1 MATFY
6 RDKTYGKIYIEQTVD
21 GKRFRRTTG
30 IKLPADKWD
39 EKNRRAVNS
48 LVMYDGQSVNG
59 TLKVKEMYLTQ
70 SIQELT
76 AIGGGMDRLYELYDA
91 KEIGKR
97 TVKPT
102 GAAFM
107 PYLKEYYETLLLD
120 KKSTGLSY
128 QTTYRRLEKFFNGV
142 EPTFGQLDM
151 TFYEKFGRFLE
162 QDCDLSVKTISSQW
176 KNIKHVLGL
185 AYDKKLHTSQDYKKF
200 KRKDEESENIALT
213 QAEVDL
219 IAAAKLIGHLDKVRD
234 YFLIQCYTGAAFAD
248 ITKVNMNNVTD
259 GICTF
264 RREKSDEVSN
274 FPIHPKVAAILEKYK
289 GNLPPM
295 MSSQKYDKYLK
306 EVCEKAKIAGV
317 FNKRITKGGKKIRT
331 SNQRWKA
338 VSSHCGRRTFATIQ
352 VLASTPINLIMLMTG
367 HKTLASF
374 DKYIHLRE
382 LQGKQALKD
391 LKWFK

>member
-39 EKNRRAVNS
+39 DKNRRAVNS

-185 AYDKKLHTSQDYKKF
+185 AYDKKLHTSLDYKKF

-248 ITKVNMNNVTD
+248 ITKVV
-259 GICTF
+259 
-264 RREKSDEVSN
+264 N
-274 FPIHPKVAAILEKYK
+274 FLYISPK
-289 GNLPPM
+289 
-295 MSSQKYDKYLK
+295 
-306 EVCEKAKIAGV
+306 
-317 FNKRITKGGKKIRT
+317 
-331 SNQRWKA
+331 
-338 VSSHCGRRTFATIQ
+338 
-352 VLASTPINLIMLMTG
+352 
-367 HKTLASF
+367 
-374 DKYIHLRE
+374 
-382 LQGKQALKD
+382 
-391 LKWFK
+391 